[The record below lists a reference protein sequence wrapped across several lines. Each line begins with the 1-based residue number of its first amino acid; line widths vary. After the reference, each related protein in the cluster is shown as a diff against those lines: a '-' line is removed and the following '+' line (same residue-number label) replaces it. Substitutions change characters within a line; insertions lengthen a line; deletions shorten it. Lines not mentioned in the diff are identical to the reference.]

1 MNHLRI
7 DGPILDVIETQSSV
21 HPVWYHGDVNI
32 VLYAFN
38 SIKEAILVNNV
49 VLYEEISLAKRS
61 HDNHGISKL
70 FVTREYLV
78 NLFSD
83 KYDESDD
90 AVQNDQRN
98 TF

>member
-7 DGPILDVIETQSSV
+7 DGPILNVIETQSSV
-21 HPVWYHGDVNI
+21 HPMWYHGDVNT

-38 SIKEAILVNNV
+38 SIKEAILVNND
-49 VLYEEISLAKRS
+49 VLYEDISLAKQS